1 MKVSI
6 DKLKDFDKL
15 LRRIVI
21 HTVIG
26 NSYKRKAMLKLF
38 KNILTFLQQM
48 TFNYFQEAG
57 ICGYIWILITYVVF
71 LQLFIRTLMRFTQ
84 IGLVRPGMRVY
95 PLAMIHSRD
104 LQAAGYTRD

>member
-26 NSYKRKAMLKLF
+26 NSYKRKAMHKLF
-38 KNILTFLQQM
+38 K
-48 TFNYFQEAG
+48 
-57 ICGYIWILITYVVF
+57 VV
-71 LQLFIRTLMRFTQ
+71 MRFLFATNDFQ
-84 IGLVRPGMRVY
+84 
-95 PLAMIHSRD
+95 
-104 LQAAGYTRD
+104 